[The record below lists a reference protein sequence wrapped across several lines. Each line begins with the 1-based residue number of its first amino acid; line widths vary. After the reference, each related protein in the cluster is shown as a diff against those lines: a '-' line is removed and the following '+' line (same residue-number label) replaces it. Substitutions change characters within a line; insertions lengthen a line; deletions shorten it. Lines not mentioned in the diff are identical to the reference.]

1 MGEPRPLPPGA
12 TLYFRDYDGC
22 HGPQWWLRAIATEAE
37 ELVWDNP
44 FARLP
49 AINTDNWGPEN
60 WGPQLEGVSA
70 SGQTLVA
77 QVCERGACMA
87 FDRVDEAALEAV
99 WGSLDGGETWERWGD
114 YPEGGV
120 WNVSETDIAFRD
132 TDGRV
137 KGLRSGGEWVPPEDP
152 PSPWV
157 RSSVD
162 GRLGD
167 DEREPGQL
175 DLFLH
180 YSAQDAFMGAYSWG
194 GEGSYE
200 SHRPLWLVDHLQ
212 GQLFVGFLG
221 SQACGDG
228 TKTVLVDFSSGTVHT
243 VPGLDSGAGRGRS
256 HILHRALLTQPPT
269 PSPTPA
275 EPVEPATTFRYDT
288 YDFTGPVATPGS
300 YAFLADA
307 DDPSSVV
314 MTYEG
319 LRGGTVTA
327 LLIHTTDADGV
338 SRANVYDAVEAGDLF
353 EWHQADDCFVR
364 YTVTGIMADPTGTV
378 PRKLLAVEWMTYA
391 FTGCSGDIAPDISA
405 TFAWG
410 SLPDLGGVDLAAPV
424 VHGTYQLVPP
434 NWEGK
439 TMAVT
444 RHDPPDT
451 SPDFETS
458 VDTLAA
464 ARAQDFPYWREPNV
478 MPEGWEL
485 SRAWEGGMDAPWYG
499 FCSVYVNNPRG
510 MVLDACGAFKS
521 VRRFATESH
530 YFVQAGLVTRETRV
544 IAGRP
549 ARILWSPPGP
559 QYVWSID
566 MHIDVDDPETE
577 SVYSFIY
584 SVPKR
589 SDSDANAILQEALD
603 LVRTFFEPLPHP
615 AR

>member
-87 FDRVDEAALEAV
+87 FDRVDEDALEAV

-288 YDFTGPVATPGS
+288 YDLTGAVETAGS

-314 MTYEG
+314 TTYEG

-327 LLIHTTDADGV
+327 LLIHTSDADGV
-338 SRANVYDAVEAGDLF
+338 SRANVYDTVKAGDLF
-353 EWHQADDCFVR
+353 EWRQADDCFVR
-364 YTVTGIMADPTGTV
+364 YKVTEVKPDPSGTA
-378 PRKLLAVEWMTYA
+378 PRRLLAVEWMLYA
-391 FTGCSGDIAPDISA
+391 FTGCYGRVTPDTGIQII
-405 TFAWG
+405 WDE
-410 SLPDLGGVDLAAPV
+410 LPDVGGDSLKAPV
-424 VHGTYQLVPP
+424 IVGVHQLVPRG
-434 NWEGK
+434 WTG
-439 TMAVT
+439 AVKE
-444 RHDPPDT
+444 PDYHWPSDYSDLVSLT
-451 SPDFETS
+451 NPSTEE
-458 VDTLAA
+458 L
-464 ARAQDFPYWREPNV
+464 RALDLWREPNLPDDWSLLEASSGTV
-478 MPEGWEL
+478 NDPSFGFTALFSPPDGGIGLEL
-485 SRAWEGGMDAPWYG
+485 IGYFLAYRNSKVDAG
-499 FCSVYVNNPRG
+499 
-510 MVLDACGAFKS
+510 LAA
-521 VRRFATESH
+521 E
-530 YFVQAGLVTRETRV
+530 GLVTEARV

-549 ARILWSPPGP
+549 ALLEYSPPGDHYDLYHP
-559 QYVWSID
+559 TTV
-566 MHIDVDDPETE
+566 HIVDRATETGYTLRVFADDVL
-577 SVYSFIY
+577 
-584 SVPKR
+584 
-589 SDSDANAILQEALD
+589 DAIELAASL
-603 LVRTFFEPLPHP
+603 FENDGE
-615 AR
+615 